1 MNDFGFIVTRHV
13 NSETTNKYWNH
24 SIKLLRFFYPTKK
37 IVIIDDNSDT
47 NFLKADYDYINL
59 EIIQSEFPGRGELL
73 PYYYYIKNKFFDN
86 AIIIH
91 DSVFFHKRI
100 NFEVLN
106 GTNVLPLWYFNS
118 DNENKFNTL
127 QIINNLKNKI
137 IIEDKFNYTSNNML
151 SNMLSNMVDNKWY
164 GCFGCQSY
172 INHKFLLHI
181 ENKYNISNLTKV
193 IINRPDRCCLER
205 IMGCIFSTEC
215 YKIKTSKSLL
225 GNICNYP
232 LTGKYNYNMYD
243 SDFKKGT
250 IPRNVVKIW
259 TGR

>member
-1 MNDFGFIVTRHV
+1 MNDFGFIITRHV
-13 NSETTNKYWNH
+13 NSENTNRYWNH

-37 IVIIDDNSDT
+37 IVIIDDNSNA
-47 NFLKADYDYINL
+47 NFLKADYEYNNV

-73 PYYYYIKNKFFDN
+73 PYYYYIKNKFFEN

-118 DNENKFNTL
+118 DNENEFNTL
-127 QIINNLKNKI
+127 KIIENLKNKFT
-137 IIEDKFNYTSNNML
+137 IEDKFKHVS
-151 SNMLSNMVDNKWY
+151 SNMFSIMLDTKWY

-172 INHKFLLHI
+172 INHNFLLHI
-181 ENKYNISNLTKV
+181 ENKYNISKLTKT
-193 IINRPDRCCLER
+193 ITNRADRCCLER

-215 YKIKTSKSLL
+215 PKVKTSKSLL
-225 GNICNYP
+225 GNIWNYP
-232 LTGKYNYNMYD
+232 LTGKYNYNMYETD
-243 SDFKKGT
+243 LKKGT
-250 IPRNVVKIW
+250 IPRSVVKIW